1 MSEKSTDRVLDLIL
15 GQLEK
20 LNNNQERLSEE
31 IQKTNVELTKIAGL
45 KFAVSDFKE
54 WRDGIDKVINADDL
68 SKIKEFYSKHQD
80 IDSDVSDL
88 YLITKEL
95 RVEAEDYK
103 KFKTKTMT
111 IIAVI
116 SFIFT
121 TALALLGILAKWHS

>member
-54 WRDGIDKVINADDL
+54 WRENIDKVINTDDL
-68 SKIKEFYSKHQD
+68 GKIKEFYFKHQD
-80 IDSDVSDL
+80 IDSDIIDL

-95 RVEAEDYK
+95 RESADDYK
-103 KFKTKTMT
+103 KFKTRAMT
-111 IIAVI
+111 IIALV
-116 SFIFT
+116 SFLFT
-121 TALALLGILAKWHS
+121 TALAILVRFIN